1 MRALTGMMAVLML
14 LGVIWGEAQG
24 EVQEENRGE
33 WAVDADVTRGELEAA
48 TGPDGLLELEQQGR
62 VTVRAL
68 RAWGRLPDHFL
79 QLGQR
84 LRQDHGLDLLAA
96 DLEQI
101 KAWVAQA
108 EAGDVGLAAV
118 KQELS
123 DLGAFMEGGDY
134 LDWQDVQDMT
144 TIAQGSVVRQD
155 GRRWIRSERQGIDP
169 AESQVHE
176 SSAEIPSATV
186 EETPM
191 RPTVAVQPESPEGD
205 GLGDVSPDGADL
217 VKGRE
222 KPVAGPGADPN
233 WEWPMAAPES
243 MDFELPERALAKQ
256 EIRMSD
262 DMRHMAWIEGEDGRR
277 RVMLNGKPGK
287 WYDYLGGGYSLHF
300 SSNGDTFCFEAELGE
315 MEIPVCNGVEGPVFE
330 NIEAVTISQDG
341 TRTLVAGRV
350 SKEVNRLFLNG
361 ELIRETDAEIRKPM
375 SAMDGTIAWTEP
387 SRERGTEKMMTS
399 QGREEPEYRTIYDP
413 RFTTLSSDLFYIAVK
428 EDSLRFLV
436 RNGEEL
442 QPTMGSGYK
451 FSATEDGVHYAYVT
465 PCEEL
470 RSCMVINGQVGPPY
484 NSIWNPALLSEDGT
498 RSAYAAETEDSAV
511 LVLNESEFRHGLGNL
526 KNIVGLTFSAD
537 GRRWAAGLQLTDDEY
552 VLMVDGEEIAR
563 RAGKPRRLVF
573 SPDGTK
579 VAWLEKQGRSW
590 RVLLDGVEGPGDREI
605 FDEAP
610 PQFSPDSRHLVYFH
624 RDKEKMHIAVF
635 NGPER
640 SHEMIPPYAVFSEHG
655 AMYMAG
661 EGHRF
666 QRMILPLDE

>member
-1 MRALTGMMAVLML
+1 MRILIGLLAVIMVGGLHAAGATRAFGAVEQQSQA
-14 LGVIWGEAQG
+14 GVEIAH
-24 EVQEENRGE
+24 
-33 WAVDADVTRGELEAA
+33 
-48 TGPDGLLELEQQGR
+48 GPDGLLELEQQGQ

-96 DLEQI
+96 NLEQI
-101 KAWVAQA
+101 KAWIAQA
-108 EAGDVGLAAV
+108 EAGDAGLAPF

-123 DLGAFMEGGDY
+123 DLAAFMQGGEY
-134 LDWQDVQDMT
+134 LDWQDVQDMAT
-144 TIAQGSVVRQD
+144 VAQGSVVRQD
-155 GRRWIRSERQGIDP
+155 GRRWVRSESQGLNP
-169 AESQVHE
+169 AEPQVHE
-176 SSAEIPSATV
+176 SSTEIPDVMV
-186 EETPM
+186 EETPI
-191 RPTVAVQPESPEGD
+191 RSTAAVGPESPEVD

-217 VKGRE
+217 VEGRE

-243 MDFELPERALAKQ
+243 MNFELPERALAKQ

-262 DMRHMAWIEGEDGRR
+262 DMRHMAWLEGEEGQR
-277 RVMLNGKPGK
+277 RVLLNGNPGK
-287 WYDYLGGGYSLHF
+287 WYDYIGGGYSLHF
-300 SSNGDTFCFEAELGE
+300 SSNGETFCFEAELGE
-315 MEIPVCNGVEGPVFE
+315 MEIPVCNGVEGPIFE
-330 NIEAVTISQDG
+330 DIEAVTISEDG

-350 SKEVNRLFLNG
+350 SKGVYRLFLNG
-361 ELIRETDAEIRKPM
+361 ELIRETDAEIRRPIL
-375 SAMDGTIAWTEP
+375 SADGTVAWSEKNRDNG
-387 SRERGTEKMMTS
+387 SEKMMTS
-399 QGREEPEYRTIYDP
+399 QGREDQPYQTIYD
-413 RFTTLSSDLFYIAVK
+413 RKFTAESSDLLYIAVK

-451 FSATEDGVHYAYVT
+451 FSATPDGAHYAYVS
-465 PCEEL
+465 PCEEFL
-470 RSCMVINGQVGPPY
+470 SCMVINGRVGPPY
-484 NSIWNPALLSEDGT
+484 DNIWDPALLSEDGT
-498 RSAYAAETEDSAV
+498 RSAYVAKTEDSAA
-511 LVLNESEFRHGLGNL
+511 LVLNESEFRHGFGNL
-526 KNIVGLTFSAD
+526 KNIVGLTFSPD
-537 GRRWAAGLQLTDDEY
+537 GRRWAAGLQLADDEY

-563 RAGKPRRLVF
+563 RAGQPRQLVF

-579 VAWLEKQGRSW
+579 VAWLEKQGRFW

-605 FDEAP
+605 FDQAP

-624 RDKEKMHIAVF
+624 RDKERMHIAVF